1 MINYNDYDYVK
12 MGHYTNV
19 IAELRK
25 GRSPDAPIHMC
36 AFMEPLISKLA
47 LTHPEW
53 TIVAN
58 DAHYNSNKETYTV
71 HRFTV
76 YEGTEVAGRIHRDGW
91 CMENFKYEI
100 FNERVEKSRA
110 KRGGMRTK
118 DMKKALK
125 AIEGFFAPKTLE
137 ERRLAA
143 VSEMSRHISN
153 TTWRATR
160 MLNDAVQG
168 VIPALATYLLANM
181 DEIRTALESAG
192 ASTSGLDKIP
202 ARLEPCKALWQ
213 IEASRN
219 NDAGTTVVLLG
230 DSYMLIP
237 DKNPT
242 LPVTK
247 TAAQLDPAM
256 AAKIGVLKVFD
267 KNDEAI
273 EDIGMRFNATTFYLL
288 P

>member
-1 MINYNDYDYVK
+1 MIKYNDYDYVK

-19 IAELRK
+19 VAELRK
-25 GRSPDAPIHMC
+25 GRSPDAAIHMC

-58 DAHYNSNKETYTV
+58 DAYYNQNKETYTV
-71 HRFTV
+71 TKFTI
-76 YEGTEVAGRIHRDGW
+76 YEGTEVMGRIHRDGW
-91 CMENFKYEI
+91 HDDNFKYELL
-100 FNERVEKSRA
+100 NERVEKSRA

-125 AIEGFFAPKTLE
+125 AVEGFFAPKTLE
-137 ERRLAA
+137 ERRVAA
-143 VSEMSRHISN
+143 VTGMRSHIQN
-153 TTWRATR
+153 TAWRATR

-181 DEIRTALESAG
+181 DEVRAALESAG
-192 ASTSGLDKIP
+192 ASTSGLDNIP
-202 ARLEPCKALWQ
+202 LRLEPCKALWQ
-213 IEASRN
+213 IETSRI
-219 NDAGTTVVLLG
+219 NDEGTIVVLMG

-242 LPVTK
+242 LPVVK

-267 KNDEAI
+267 KNDEAL